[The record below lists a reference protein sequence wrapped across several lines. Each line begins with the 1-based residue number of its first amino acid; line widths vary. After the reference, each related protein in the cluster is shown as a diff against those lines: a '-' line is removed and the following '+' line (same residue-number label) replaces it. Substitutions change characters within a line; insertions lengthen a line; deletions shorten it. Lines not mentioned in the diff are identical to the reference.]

1 MIRQKLFKYVFDQW
15 GTVPD
20 YPWNDWNAI
29 LRHNNGKWYAMIL
42 EVERSKLHLD
52 GARIV
57 DVLNVKCNPASVSS
71 LRIEDGSHPACHMD
85 KQQWISI

>member
-1 MIRQKLFKYVFDQW
+1 
-15 GTVPD
+15 
-20 YPWNDWNAI
+20 
-29 LRHNNGKWYAMIL
+29 MIL